1 MSLEETAKLL
11 SESRKIVDQGKESND
26 VTYLLNLILNVVT
39 NVDNGVQKIE
49 NKLSKLDEVQAEVN
63 VISLRLG
70 PLERALTE
78 TQIKY
83 VEIENS
89 VKGLSNIFD
98 GVKESVEMQA
108 KKIEPIKKECLE
120 NESEIK
126 KN

>member
-70 PLERALTE
+70 PLEPALTE

>member
-11 SESRKIVDQGKESND
+11 SESRIIVDQGKESND
-26 VTYLLNLILNVVT
+26 VAYLLNLIRNVVT

-63 VISLRLG
+63 VISLQLG
-70 PLERALTE
+70 PLERALKE

-89 VKGLSNIFD
+89 VKALSNIFD

-108 KKIEPIKKECLE
+108 KKIEPI
-120 NESEIK
+120 NERMLGKQI
-126 KN
+126 

>member
-1 MSLEETAKLL
+1 MSLEETAKLF
-11 SESRKIVDQGKESND
+11 SERRKIVDQGKESND

-70 PLERALTE
+70 PLERALKE

-98 GVKESVEMQA
+98 GVK
-108 KKIEPIKKECLE
+108 
-120 NESEIK
+120 
-126 KN
+126 

>member
-11 SESRKIVDQGKESND
+11 SESRIIVDQGKESND
-26 VTYLLNLILNVVT
+26 VAYLLNLILNVVT

-70 PLERALTE
+70 PLERALKE

-83 VEIENS
+83 AEIENS

-120 NESEIK
+120 NKSEIK

>member
-11 SESRKIVDQGKESND
+11 SESRIIVDQGKESND

-49 NKLSKLDEVQAEVN
+49 KKLSKLDEVQAEVN
-63 VISLRLG
+63 VISLRHG

-98 GVKESVEMQA
+98 GVKESMEMQA
-108 KKIEPIKKECLE
+108 KK
-120 NESEIK
+120 NRTY
-126 KN
+126 

>member
-1 MSLEETAKLL
+1 MLFL
-11 SESRKIVDQGKESND
+11 S
-26 VTYLLNLILNVVT
+26 
-39 NVDNGVQKIE
+39 
-49 NKLSKLDEVQAEVN
+49 
-63 VISLRLG
+63 RLG
-70 PLERALTE
+70 PLERALQE

-120 NESEIK
+120 NKSEIK
-126 KN
+126 KIKRKC